1 MPASKSGATMAFPI
15 RDRFL
20 LSILK
25 LVVVCLCVSQSWA
38 GEANEDPRMPIAGP
52 SPIFDLAAS
61 STTVDECAVMGGS
74 EELTETAVI
83 DLILARNPA
92 ISEMQAAWAA
102 ASARFP
108 QARAL
113 DDPMVSGAI
122 GPSSIGSPDVDFA
135 YRLEVSQKLPF
146 PGKRNLRGQNALL
159 EASAAEK
166 DVEDTRLQLV
176 ERGREAFYEYYLAER
191 SLELNEENLTNLEN
205 LKHIAESAY
214 RSGTVTQQDVLLAE
228 VELGRQKEKLLVLQR
243 THQVAQ
249 GRLNTLMHFPPST
262 RLPGTTKEI
271 GPIQT
276 LLSIDELQAE
286 AIATRP
292 DIQALH
298 DRIAADQ
305 AMVRLAQ
312 KDTKP
317 DFEFFGAYDAFWQ
330 APEDDLRTMVGIRAN
345 LPVYREKRRAAITEA
360 HARVAQRHAILTRLL
375 DETRLQIW
383 ESHQQVLE
391 SQRTIQLY
399 KETIIK
405 AADANVQVALSNY
418 QSGKAPF
425 LTLLDAQRNSIE
437 LRQGLFEAQSRY
449 RQRLAIL
456 QRSVGGS
463 PITRME

>member
-1 MPASKSGATMAFPI
+1 MAFPL

-20 LSILK
+20 LSILR
-25 LVVVCLCVSQSWA
+25 LVIVCLCVSHSWA
-38 GEANEDPRMPIAGP
+38 SEANQVLPTPIAD
-52 SPIFDLAAS
+52 SPETLDLAAPN
-61 STTVDECAVMGGS
+61 TAVDECAVLVGS
-74 EELTETAVI
+74 AELTEVAVI
-83 DLILARNPA
+83 DLILARNPS
-92 ISEMQAAWAA
+92 ITEIQAAWAA

-135 YRLEVSQKLPF
+135 YRLEVSQKMPF
-146 PGKRNLRGQNALL
+146 PGKRNLRGLNALL

-166 DVEDTRLQLV
+166 DVEDMRLQLV

-205 LKHIAESAY
+205 LKRTAESAY

-243 THQVAQ
+243 MHQVAQ

-262 RLPGTTKEI
+262 RLPSTAKEI
-271 GPIQT
+271 ALTQP
-276 LLSIDELQAE
+276 LLSIDELQAQ
-286 AIATRP
+286 AIASRP

-298 DRIAADQ
+298 NRIAADQ

-375 DETRLQIW
+375 DETKFQIW
-383 ESHQQVLE
+383 ESYQQVLE

-425 LTLLDAQRNSIE
+425 LTLVDAQRNSIE

-449 RQRLAIL
+449 RQRLAVL
-456 QRSVGGS
+456 QRSVGQS
-463 PITRME
+463 PIARNE